1 MFQTIN
7 WYIYIYMHVPSGYLT
22 VRHGKS
28 PSQCPRQIIPIGIQE
43 QLHLEA
49 VEITWGPLMVGMG
62 LGWAKHGHKKRPMT
76 ISI

>member
-1 MFQTIN
+1 
-7 WYIYIYMHVPSGYLT
+7 MHVPSGYLT

-49 VEITWGPLMVGMG
+49 VEITWGPIDGRDGIGMG
-62 LGWAKHGHKKRPMT
+62 KTWA
-76 ISI
+76 